1 MYNQRRKKSVI
12 RLEMDETTLTGSRLS
27 KSGTDTLEIP
37 ARIQSRT
44 HSSLRS
50 HEMMPA

>member
-27 KSGTDTLEIP
+27 KLDTDMSMKSD
-37 ARIQSRT
+37 RIG
-44 HSSLRS
+44 L
-50 HEMMPA
+50 